1 MCLHQQA
8 AWCSRGHVGTEDMAA
23 PQYVVQGGLIQV
35 QYHCVD
41 CIPISGISRDSLLVE
56 FRQKGNH
63 CACTLVGDV
72 NQNAVSGNDE
82 GFTFNSTLLI

>member
-1 MCLHQQA
+1 M
-8 AWCSRGHVGTEDMAA
+8 
-23 PQYVVQGGLIQV
+23 
-35 QYHCVD
+35 

-63 CACTLVGDV
+63 RACTLVGDV